1 MANPSTRGSAPDR
14 ARPSYLR
21 SGDFKSGHKKHGGR
35 KRGTPN
41 VFLSD
46 LREAILEAA
55 CRIGYDG
62 NGKDGF
68 GGYILWIGQ
77 YHPKIFYADFLIAW
91 LNLEIAEAERAEDPR
106 QPESTFHDLI
116 GLTATSEVH
125 KPKEPHRPRQGCD
138 FGLTSA
144 SKKLKLS
151 GSPVGWTGQPEP
163 VGGLMQLAVE
173 NPRAFC
179 RLVIAAFMQLPAKSK
194 PRRSFDGGLVHGRD
208 DVALR

>member
-91 LNLEIAEAERAEDPR
+91 LNLEIAEADRAEDPR
-106 QPESTFHDLI
+106 QSESTFHDLI
-116 GLTATSEVH
+116 GLTAISENH
-125 KPKEPHRPRQGCD
+125 KPKEPRRPRQGIEDVFRD
-138 FGLTSA
+138 FGLTSP

-179 RLVIAAFMQLPAKSK
+179 RLGYRCIYAATS
-194 PRRSFDGGLVHGRD
+194 
-208 DVALR
+208 